1 MIEANGRIEIKASP
15 LKMFLLAA
23 ASLGFVAAGVWM
35 VQTLPGGAFAH
46 LMGWLAILFFG
57 LCAVG
62 WCWQAFSLRG
72 NVVVMDRNGIL
83 DRRVSD
89 HPIPWDKVQAISTW
103 SNENQK
109 IIILKLDPAFDDIFP
124 TKTITRMTRS
134 ANAKL
139 GADGIPINPMGLKLS
154 YDELMAATMQFWESK
169 RT

>member
-1 MIEANGRIEIKASP
+1 MIEANERIEIKASP
-15 LKMFLLAA
+15 LKMLLLTAG
-23 ASLGFVAAGVWM
+23 SLGFVGAGVWI
-35 VQTLPGGAFAH
+35 VKTTPGGAFAH

-72 NVVVMDRNGIL
+72 NVVVIDREGIL

-89 HPIPWDKVQAISTW
+89 NSIPWDKVKLISTW
-103 SNENQK
+103 SNDNQK
-109 IIILKLDPAFDDIFP
+109 IIILKLDPAFDEVFP
-124 TKTITRMTRS
+124 TKTITRMTRGV
-134 ANAKL
+134 NAKL

-154 YDELMAATMQFWESK
+154 FDELMAATMHFWESR